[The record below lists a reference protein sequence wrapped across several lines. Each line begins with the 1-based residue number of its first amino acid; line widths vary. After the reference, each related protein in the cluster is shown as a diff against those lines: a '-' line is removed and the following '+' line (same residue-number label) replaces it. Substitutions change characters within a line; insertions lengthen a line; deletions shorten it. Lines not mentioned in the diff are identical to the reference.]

1 MVKTIKTNMR
11 IAPITNTLS
20 PFGPGKSG
28 FLFGAMKDALSAK
41 AMNTAAT
48 TMSATLWPV
57 VRSAASRSTP
67 AVYALASSRFSSL
80 RCRPRVSHQRR
91 ATSTAIGKATMRM

>member
-1 MVKTIKTNMR
+1 MR
-11 IAPITNTLS
+11 IEPITNTLK

-28 FLFGAMKDALSAK
+28 LFFGARNEALSAK

-57 VRSAASRSTP
+57 VNPSASSTP
-67 AVYALASSRFSSL
+67 GVYALASSRFSSL
-80 RCRPRVSHQRR
+80 CRRPRVTHQRR
-91 ATSTAIGKATMRM
+91 ARRSTIGPATMSA